1 MLRMVKSGWTLPAPE
16 SGSPEAA
23 RREPSGP
30 LLILWDGMAGRGV
43 VLHEPVALISGTSTL
58 LEAEG
63 WSEHRQWEGNPL
75 DHLDEALTWVA
86 GEARCRG
93 FHDACLGGA
102 FHYDLRRCV
111 ERYPSPSPDDQGLP
125 WIRWFLF
132 SRVSPWSLAEEG
144 LLSGAAPPANLTA
157 GASSLSREDFERAVR
172 RILRHEVEG
181 DVYQVNLTREVE
193 LLHEGPTFELWR
205 GAAMASPAPFAAFAD
220 LDGVQLLSLSPER
233 FLARHGETLMTQP
246 IKGTTARAA
255 THADDEAN
263 LVRLLSGE
271 KEAAELA
278 MIVDVERNDLGR
290 VAVPG
295 SVRVEGHRE
304 VITLPNVHH
313 LASTVRATLRPGVG
327 LAEIL
332 RATFPGGSVTGAPKI
347 RAMQIIDDLEPVSR
361 GYYCGAL
368 GWMDLGGDFD
378 LSLTI
383 RTATAC
389 GGMARLGVG
398 GGIVVDSDPG
408 AEWEETVAKAR
419 CFLGD

>member
-1 MLRMVKSGWTLPAPE
+1 MMASGWALPDTTHP
-16 SGSPEAA
+16 GGDSPA
-23 RREPSGP
+23 EPSGP
-30 LLILWDGMAGRGV
+30 CLVLWNGMAKSGVALRG
-43 VLHEPVALISGTSTL
+43 PVARITGTSKL

-63 WSEHRQWEGNPL
+63 WGEQKRWEGNPL
-75 DHLDEALTWVA
+75 DHLDEAFAWVA

-93 FHDACLGGA
+93 LHAACFGGA

-111 ERYPSPSPDDQGLP
+111 ERYPSPAQDELGLP

-132 SRVSPWSLAEEG
+132 SRVSSWSLAGEAQP
-144 LLSGAAPPANLTA
+144 AAALPSNISA
-157 GASSLSREDFERAVR
+157 GASSLSREAFEGAVR

-181 DVYQVNLTREVE
+181 DVYQVNLTRQVE
-193 LLHEGPTFELWR
+193 LLHEGPAFDLWH
-205 GAAMASPAPFAAFAD
+205 AAVVASPAPFAACAD
-220 LDGVQLLSLSPER
+220 LDGFQLLSLSPER
-233 FLARHGETLMTQP
+233 FLLRRGETLLTQP
-246 IKGTTARAA
+246 IKGTA
-255 THADDEAN
+255 TRGATQADDAAN
-263 LVRLLSGE
+263 LSCLLAGE

-290 VAVPG
+290 VSVPG
-295 SVRVEGHRE
+295 SVGVEGHRE

-313 LASTVRATLRPGVG
+313 LASTVKATLRPGVG

-347 RAMQIIDDLEPVSR
+347 RAMQIIDALEPVSR

-368 GWMDLGGDFD
+368 GWMDLEGDFD

-389 GGMARLGVG
+389 EGSVRLGVG
-398 GGIVVDSDPG
+398 GGIVVDSHPG
-408 AEWEETVAKAR
+408 AEWLETVAKAK

>member
-1 MLRMVKSGWTLPAPE
+1 
-16 SGSPEAA
+16 
-23 RREPSGP
+23 
-30 LLILWDGMAGRGV
+30 LILWDGMAKRGV
-43 VLHEPVALISGTSTL
+43 ALHEPVARITGTSTL

-63 WSEHRQWEGNPL
+63 WSEHRRWHGNPL
-75 DHLDEALTWVA
+75 GYVDEAFAWA
-86 GEARCRG
+86 A
-93 FHDACLGGA
+93 GGA
-102 FHYDLRRCV
+102 RRRGLQGSCFGGALHYDLRRCI

-132 SRVSPWSLAEEG
+132 SRVTPWSLTEEG
-144 LLSGAAPPANLTA
+144 LPSRATPPEDLTA
-157 GASSLSREDFERAVR
+157 GASSLTREGFERAVR

-181 DVYQVNLTREVE
+181 DVYQVNLTRQVE
-193 LLHEGPTFELWR
+193 LLHEGPAFDLWR

-220 LDGVQLLSLSPER
+220 LDGFQLLSLSPER
-233 FLARHGETLMTQP
+233 FLVRHGETLMTQP
-246 IKGTTARAA
+246 IKGTAARGA
-255 THADDEAN
+255 THADDDAN
-263 LVRLLSGE
+263 LARLLSGE

-313 LASTVRATLRPGVG
+313 LASTVRATLRPDVG

-368 GWMDLGGDFD
+368 GWMDLSGDFD

-383 RTATAC
+383 RTAAAC
-389 GGMARLGVG
+389 GGVVRLGVG

-408 AEWEETVAKAR
+408 AEWLETVAKSR
-419 CFLGD
+419 CFIRSGA